1 MGELVDLIS
10 RKRENARTVGRPSL
24 QKAARLIDP
33 TIILARIMTETA
45 VQAMIK
51 SGLFPM
57 QIAIALAWHLNNQV
71 DLVMPSAEAAS
82 KCKALLLLR

>member
-1 MGELVDLIS
+1 MKVAPFE
-10 RKRENARTVGRPSL
+10 
-24 QKAARLIDP
+24 DP
-33 TIILARIMTETA
+33 TIVLARIMTETA

-51 SGLFPM
+51 SGLSPM

-71 DLVMPSAEAAS
+71 DLAMPSTEAAS